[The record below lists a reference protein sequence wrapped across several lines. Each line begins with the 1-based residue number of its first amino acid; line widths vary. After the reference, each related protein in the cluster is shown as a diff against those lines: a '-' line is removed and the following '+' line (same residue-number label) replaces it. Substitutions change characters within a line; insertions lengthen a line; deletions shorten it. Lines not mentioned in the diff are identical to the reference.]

1 MRQVWVTCGL
11 GRGRRK
17 LSFLES
23 RGTKRHSSAAQGRN
37 ADSEATSPHVPDEQT
52 NQPKRKVSL
61 LETHQ
66 VPPEGPTAAPLQ
78 RPGLG
83 GHHPASWARRHR
95 RPAAGTTEMLRLAVR
110 RHRPEAE
117 AEAEAR
123 SLPGHRRTC
132 PSPAPPPALGGTA
145 PLWTRLRSPVA
156 FSRCGPECVH
166 VSRLYADA
174 SGVGLEPPSSRVTS
188 P

>member
-66 VPPEGPTAAPLQ
+66 VLPEGPTAAPLQ

-95 RPAAGTTEMLRLAVR
+95 RRAASGDASSRRPPSGGTGLRRRRRWSRAPSRGTGGRVPA
-110 RHRPEAE
+110 P
-117 AEAEAR
+117 
-123 SLPGHRRTC
+123 
-132 PSPAPPPALGGTA
+132 PSPACSWWHGSGPRWHSPAVDLSVSTFPA
-145 PLWTRLRSPVA
+145 SMRTPV
-156 FSRCGPECVH
+156 
-166 VSRLYADA
+166 VS
-174 SGVGLEPPSSRVTS
+174 G
-188 P
+188 

>member
-95 RPAAGTTEMLRLAVR
+95 RRVAGTTEMLRLAVR

-117 AEAEAR
+117 AEAEPR

-132 PSPAPPPALGGTA
+132 PSPPPTRLLLVA
-145 PLWTRLRSPVA
+145 RLRSPVA
-156 FSRCGPECVH
+156 FSRCGLACVH

>member
-83 GHHPASWARRHR
+83 GHHPASWARRHH

-117 AEAEAR
+117 AEAEPR

-132 PSPAPPPALGGTA
+132 PRPP
-145 PLWTRLRSPVA
+145 RLLLVA
-156 FSRCGPECVH
+156 RLRCGPGSGPRWHSPAVDLS
-166 VSRLYADA
+166 VSTFPA
-174 SGVGLEPPSSRVTS
+174 SMRTPVVSG
-188 P
+188 

>member
-110 RHRPEAE
+110 RHR
-117 AEAEAR
+117 

-132 PSPAPPPALGGTA
+132 PRPP
-145 PLWTRLRSPVA
+145 RLLLVA
-156 FSRCGPECVH
+156 RLRCGPSSGPRWHSPAVDLR
-166 VSRLYADA
+166 VSTFPA
-174 SGVGLEPPSSRVTS
+174 SMRTPVVSG
-188 P
+188 

>member
-110 RHRPEAE
+110 RHRPEVE
-117 AEAEAR
+117 AEAEPR

-132 PSPAPPPALGGTA
+132 PRPP
-145 PLWTRLRSPVA
+145 RLLLVA
-156 FSRCGPECVH
+156 RLRCGPGSSPRWHSPAVDLS
-166 VSRLYADA
+166 VSTFPA
-174 SGVGLEPPSSRVTS
+174 SMRTPVVPG
-188 P
+188 